1 MWEPSETAR
10 FERDMRA
17 IGRKIDDPAAL
28 ATAWELVETL
38 KAQIGAAAQ
47 RLYDEGYSYG
57 DLGAECGVKKQTIAK
72 RWPQSAG

>member
-1 MWEPSETAR
+1 MWEPAQAAR
-10 FERDMRA
+10 FARDMRA
-17 IGRKIDDPAAL
+17 IGRNVDDPAAL
-28 ATAWELVETL
+28 AAAWELVGEL

-57 DLGAECGVKKQTIAK
+57 DLAEACGVKRQSIAV